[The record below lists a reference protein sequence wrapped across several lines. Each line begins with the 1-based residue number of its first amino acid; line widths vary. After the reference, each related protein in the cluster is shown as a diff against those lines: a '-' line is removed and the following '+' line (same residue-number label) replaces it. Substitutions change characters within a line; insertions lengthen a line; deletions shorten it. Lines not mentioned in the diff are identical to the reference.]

1 MLSDKYSQN
10 LFGNTTTKFVT
21 ASRGAFYKTGV
32 ATGGLIA
39 NKIPVKTTMIASKIP
54 TRTNK

>member
-10 LFGNTTTKFVT
+10 LFGNTTKFVT

-32 ATGGLIA
+32 AAGGLIA
-39 NKIPVKTTMIASKIP
+39 NKIAVKTTMIASKIP